1 MSITVSRT
9 WEVTPERG
17 FVKLDYTPGDG
28 YPVVH
33 DFTVLM
39 GPGFDLDEPQHSG
52 FPNAVVPLLQG
63 FDINWRNSSGGPA
76 EHELR
81 QLRIDLQ
88 TNGWHNAFGGSG
100 GELVEAG
107 PILRAVVGLR
117 DNSGGDPPDD
127 PFECW
132 LHVSALV
139 IFDYT
144 IDGAQ
149 LSDPV
154 PDLPDIPVVSG

>member
-17 FVKLDYTPGDG
+17 FVKVDYSPGDG

-33 DFTVLM
+33 DFTILM
-39 GPGFDLDEPQHSG
+39 GTGFALDEPRHSG
-52 FPNAVVPLLQG
+52 FPDAVVPLLQG
-63 FDINWRNSSGGPA
+63 FDINWRSTSGGPA

-81 QLRIDLQ
+81 QLRIDIQ
-88 TNGWHNAFGGSG
+88 TNGWHNAFGGAG
-100 GELVEAG
+100 LIEAG
-107 PILRAVVGLR
+107 PVLRAIVGLR

-144 IDGAQ
+144 IDGAP
-149 LSDPV
+149 LGGPG
-154 PDLPDIPVVSG
+154 PAIPHGPVVSG